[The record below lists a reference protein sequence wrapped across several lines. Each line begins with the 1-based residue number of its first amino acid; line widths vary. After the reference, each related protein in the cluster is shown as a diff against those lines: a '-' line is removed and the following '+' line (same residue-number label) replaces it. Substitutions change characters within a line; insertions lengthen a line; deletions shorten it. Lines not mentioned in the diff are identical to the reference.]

1 MNPAEMSA
9 ALTSTVYNRI
19 VQLRDEIRQA
29 ISAQGLRASG
39 RTQDSLKVVVSGNRV
54 TLLGRAFFPAL
65 QYGSS
70 RWTGRTGVRC
80 TYEEFKQIIM
90 DWATAKGLNFG
101 QAREHERAVAAI
113 AMSIIRRGTKVH
125 REGRRL
131 DVYDTLIDEALLDIG
146 QQVSLV
152 CATAVDVVIDQ
163 WAKNR

>member
-29 ISAQGLRASG
+29 ISAKGLRASG

-70 RWTGRTGVRC
+70 RWTG
-80 TYEEFKQIIM
+80 QPP
-90 DWATAKGLNFG
+90 
-101 QAREHERAVAAI
+101 
-113 AMSIIRRGTKVH
+113 RG
-125 REGRRL
+125 
-131 DVYDTLIDEALLDIG
+131 
-146 QQVSLV
+146 
-152 CATAVDVVIDQ
+152 
-163 WAKNR
+163 